1 MTVNILLCFAA
12 TFAVQEL
19 IATVERDR
27 VRLTCIFMLGSPAS
41 GCYIELIHATSG
53 KKEAVSIYK
62 SITSSATLNAPQNGS
77 YNVSVYDI
85 DAKGTLITEEAVSKV
100 IWVGFVDITPS
111 RPTGT
116 NVIKWTFC

>member
-1 MTVNILLCFAA
+1 MTIYLLLYFAA

-19 IATVERDR
+19 IVTVERDR
-27 VRLTCIFMLGSPAS
+27 VTLTCTFMLGSPAS

-62 SITSSATLNAPQNGS
+62 NITSSATLYARQNGS

-85 DAKGTLITEEAVSKV
+85 DAEDTVIAEEAVSKV
-100 IWVGFVDITPS
+100 IWVEFADITPS

-116 NVIKWTFC
+116 